1 MTEYVKGVKVEGD
14 HASLSTINC
23 TPDGLEFGKDV
34 EVVIKNTTS
43 NAISFADVK
52 HFVEEGNDWKEIG
65 TADFDADRNAYV
77 CSLDGFS
84 NHSFGT
90 VYSESAAGSST
101 ENLSTVTIDNLGK
114 MEAAEQEV
122 NGKQKI
128 GWEIE
133 GDLKQQLGSTFSAL
147 SSSDVD
153 KLASQLNAAIT
164 STKGSTAGVEEI
176 PFSLGTAKADGD
188 QKVTIDMK
196 AKKNLSSFSVNFNY
210 QGRVV
215 PFSVKVATYAG
226 VSTTITK
233 EGGASHPG
241 HSGGV
246 IQ

>member
-114 MEAAEQEV
+114 MEAAE
-122 NGKQKI
+122 KDAI
-128 GWEIE
+128 
-133 GDLKQQLGSTFSAL
+133 
-147 SSSDVD
+147 
-153 KLASQLNAAIT
+153 NARIKDT
-164 STKGSTAGVEEI
+164 RS
-176 PFSLGTAKADGD
+176 
-188 QKVTIDMK
+188 KVT
-196 AKKNLSSFSVNFNY
+196 
-210 QGRVV
+210 
-215 PFSVKVATYAG
+215 
-226 VSTTITK
+226 
-233 EGGASHPG
+233 
-241 HSGGV
+241 
-246 IQ
+246 